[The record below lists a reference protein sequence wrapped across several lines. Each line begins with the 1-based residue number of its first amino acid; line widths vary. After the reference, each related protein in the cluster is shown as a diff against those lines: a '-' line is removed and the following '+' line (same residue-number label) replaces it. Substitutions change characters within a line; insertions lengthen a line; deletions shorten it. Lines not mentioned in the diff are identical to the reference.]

1 MPLLVTVHV
10 YIRMGGTRATAVMH
24 SRVNITYAVFSG
36 NRGAMLSCMLVNV
49 QNVQTSSTC
58 QAQLVGCWSMA

>member
-36 NRGAMLSCMLVNV
+36 TRQQGTYAFIHAC
-49 QNVQTSSTC
+49 
-58 QAQLVGCWSMA
+58 